1 MMMSAPKFFGVTES
15 GVNVLS
21 TISFKLC
28 FFAIDDIF
36 FRSATSNNGL
46 EATSQ

>member
-1 MMMSAPKFFGVTES
+1 MIISAPKFFGETER

-21 TISFKLC
+21 TTSFKLY

-36 FRSATSNNGL
+36 FRSATSNKGL